1 MLFYVQYYLFYY
13 KFVTFIPNMRKIY
26 QKKLLEIKPELLHKN
41 LFY

>member
-26 QKKLLEIKPELLHKN
+26 QKKIIGNKN
-41 LFY
+41 TRTIA